1 MLATLLTMSRS
12 DPLSTRL
19 RGVPKLGL
27 GMAALGRPGYIN
39 LGHAD
44 DMPGERGVD
53 EMRAHAHAVLDA
65 AYELG
70 LRYFDCARSYGL
82 SEDFVASWLATR
94 PDAAAAAICGSKW
107 GYEYTAN
114 WRVQVGEGEAH
125 EVKRHT
131 LAQHTRQ
138 LAESRS
144 LLGSKLALY
153 QIHSA
158 TEASGVLQAAD
169 VLAALATLRDE
180 GVAIGASVSHPQRR
194 PEWVVR
200 FHPGG

>member
-53 EMRAHAHAVLDA
+53 EMRSHAHAVLDA

-70 LRYFDCARSYGL
+70 LRYFDCARS
-82 SEDFVASWLATR
+82 
-94 PDAAAAAICGSKW
+94 
-107 GYEYTAN
+107 
-114 WRVQVGEGEAH
+114 
-125 EVKRHT
+125 
-131 LAQHTRQ
+131 
-138 LAESRS
+138 
-144 LLGSKLALY
+144 
-153 QIHSA
+153 
-158 TEASGVLQAAD
+158 
-169 VLAALATLRDE
+169 
-180 GVAIGASVSHPQRR
+180 
-194 PEWVVR
+194 
-200 FHPGG
+200 